1 MGGKFHTNTPQVVK
15 RWFGDWPPRLIYN
28 VDPMKIRK
36 IHAAMAL
43 AIIAV
48 SSTVARADSV
58 MDQLGAPADNKTA
71 MVQAGDVQA
80 VIKPA
85 TTSAAPGQDL
95 KVSADFTI
103 APPWHVYGKPIATDY
118 VATAVT
124 FDGGV
129 VAKQSMEFPKPEMV
143 KFESLGQT
151 LPVYKGSLHA
161 DGNLKLRPDLKP
173 GAYKLTGKVDFQECS
188 DTICKMPQSL
198 KFEIPI
204 TVAAA
209 AK

>member
-1 MGGKFHTNTPQVVK
+1 MDRKLDPLDPQVVK
-15 RWFGDWPPRLIYN
+15 RAFGDWRSRVIYN
-28 VDPMKIRK
+28 VESMKIRTLY
-36 IHAAMAL
+36 AVVTL
-43 AIIAV
+43 AIVGV
-48 SSTVARADSV
+48 SWNVAGADSV
-58 MDQLGAPADNKTA
+58 MDQLGAPADNSTA

-85 TTSAAPGQDL
+85 TTHAAAGDNL

-118 VATAVT
+118 VPTAVT
-124 FDGGV
+124 FDSGV
-129 VAKQSMEFPKPEMV
+129 VAKQSMDFPKPEMV

-151 LPVYKGSLHA
+151 LPVYKGSVHA
-161 DGNLKLRPDLKP
+161 AGDIKLRPDLKP
-173 GAYKLTGKVDFQECS
+173 GAYKLSGKVDFQECN

-204 TVAAA
+204 TVAA
-209 AK
+209 K